1 MTEALKVV
9 EMPERNIQDIP
20 RALRTLA
27 EQVEKG
33 GLGDCH
39 NIAWVVDTGGGHVE
53 CGLLGPA
60 AEAGPTAYLLFGKG
74 MRALEAG

>member
-1 MTEALKVV
+1 MGAELVV
-9 EMPERNIQDIP
+9 LPERNIQDIP

-27 EQVEKG
+27 EEVEQG
-33 GLGDCH
+33 RLGDCH
-39 NIAWVVDTGGGHVE
+39 NIAWVVDCGGGHVE

-74 MRALEAG
+74 MRKLEAG